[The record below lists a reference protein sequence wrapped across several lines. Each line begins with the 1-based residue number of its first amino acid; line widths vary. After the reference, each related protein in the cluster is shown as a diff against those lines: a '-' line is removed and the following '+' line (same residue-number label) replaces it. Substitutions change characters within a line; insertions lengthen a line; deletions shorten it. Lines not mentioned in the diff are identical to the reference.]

1 MFYPEAG
8 CIIPSEAGC
17 IAPSEAGCIV
27 HSEAE
32 CFVASEAGCF
42 VIPSAARDKGC
53 PMFVYCDSDRRE
65 ESHFLTGGQHP
76 HTVEFKNIHSG
87 FFKFIRSIF
96 FCLLHPFISFSLAI
110 ALLMY
115 LYSSK

>member
-42 VIPSAARDKGC
+42 VIPSEARDKGC
-53 PMFVYCDSDRRE
+53 PIFVYYDSDQRE
-65 ESHFLTGGQHP
+65 ESCI
-76 HTVEFKNIHSG
+76 IHASANS
-87 FFKFIRSIF
+87 REQTS
-96 FCLLHPFISFSLAI
+96 
-110 ALLMY
+110 
-115 LYSSK
+115 